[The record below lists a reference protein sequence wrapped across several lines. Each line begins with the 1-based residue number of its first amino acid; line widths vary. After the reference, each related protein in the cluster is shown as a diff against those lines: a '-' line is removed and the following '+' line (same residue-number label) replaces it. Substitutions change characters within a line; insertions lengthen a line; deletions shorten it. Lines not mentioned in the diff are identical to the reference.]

1 MYISV
6 WITDLNNRSIL
17 NVSFASPIM
26 TCIME
31 LQKALS
37 DLDKLA
43 TTPIPSAYS
52 FHLRLTV
59 LLYLFFLPFQLQQYL
74 GWVTI
79 PATAI
84 ASIVY
89 LGFLEIGNQIE
100 MPFAYDQS
108 DLDLDKYVL
117 KIAHQLAEV
126 TAVSQLICSLDCQS
140 QSRRYPVPYLRS
152 HLSRGPLPPESA
164 ILTCYLAQCAYPS
177 RSIRSQ
183 TPSHG
188 YGLRQRFPAIRPRI
202 RFGR

>member
-1 MYISV
+1 MYISA
-6 WITDLNNRSIL
+6 WITDLNNRNIL

-74 GWVTI
+74 GWVTV

-126 TAVSQLICSLDCQS
+126 TAVRETFFDLLNGETKSSA
-140 QSRRYPVPYLRS
+140 VPHLCAHLARS
-152 HLSRGPLPPESA
+152 PLAPESA
-164 ILTCYLAQCAYPS
+164 
-177 RSIRSQ
+177 
-183 TPSHG
+183 
-188 YGLRQRFPAIRPRI
+188 FPACHLAEHPDSPRDV
-202 RFGR
+202 

>member
-1 MYISV
+1 
-6 WITDLNNRSIL
+6 
-17 NVSFASPIM
+17 
-26 TCIME
+26 ME

-52 FHLRLTV
+52 FHLKMTV

-74 GWVTI
+74 NWVCI

-108 DLDLDKYVL
+108 DLGLDKYVL
-117 KIAHQLAEV
+117 KIAMQLAEI
-126 TAVSQLICSLDCQS
+126 TAVSSLSPANTRRTELIFSSRLQSLL
-140 QSRRYPVPYLRS
+140 PT
-152 HLSRGPLPPESA
+152 LSSP
-164 ILTCYLAQCAYPS
+164 T
-177 RSIRSQ
+177 
-183 TPSHG
+183 
-188 YGLRQRFPAIRPRI
+188 
-202 RFGR
+202 

>member
-1 MYISV
+1 VGNERGLVELRLRFRKSACKLCNAGVRHELMSRMYISA
-6 WITDLNNRSIL
+6 WITDLNNRNIL
-17 NVSFASPIM
+17 NASFASPIM

-52 FHLRLTV
+52 FHLKMTV

-74 GWVTI
+74 NWVCI

-117 KIAHQLAEV
+117 KIAMQLAEI
-126 TAVSQLICSLDCQS
+126 TAVSCGF
-140 QSRRYPVPYLRS
+140 YLTP
-152 HLSRGPLPPESA
+152 GSA
-164 ILTCYLAQCAYPS
+164 DA
-177 RSIRSQ
+177 
-183 TPSHG
+183 
-188 YGLRQRFPAIRPRI
+188 
-202 RFGR
+202 

>member
-1 MYISV
+1 MYISA
-6 WITDLNNRSIL
+6 WITDLNNRNIL

-59 LLYLFFLPFQLQQYL
+59 MLYLFFLPFQLQQYL
-74 GWVTI
+74 HWVTI

-117 KIAHQLAEV
+117 KIAHQLAQV
-126 TAVSQLICSLDCQS
+126 TAVGITLVSNEGVPPDPILVPDRSTYLSCRSLS
-140 QSRRYPVPYLRS
+140 PKPTFPTR
-152 HLSRGPLPPESA
+152 
-164 ILTCYLAQCAYPS
+164 YLAE
-177 RSIRSQ
+177 
-183 TPSHG
+183 
-188 YGLRQRFPAIRPRI
+188 RPRP
-202 RFGR
+202 RGDDRS

>member
-1 MYISV
+1 MSRMYISA
-6 WITDLNNRSIL
+6 WITDLNNRNIL
-17 NVSFASPIM
+17 NASFASPIM
-26 TCIME
+26 TCIMV

-52 FHLRLTV
+52 FHLKMTV

-74 GWVTI
+74 NWVCI

-117 KIAHQLAEV
+117 KIAMQLAEI
-126 TAVSQLICSLDCQS
+126 TAVSCGF
-140 QSRRYPVPYLRS
+140 YLTP
-152 HLSRGPLPPESA
+152 GSA
-164 ILTCYLAQCAYPS
+164 DA
-177 RSIRSQ
+177 
-183 TPSHG
+183 
-188 YGLRQRFPAIRPRI
+188 
-202 RFGR
+202 

>member
-1 MYISV
+1 MYISA
-6 WITDLNNRSIL
+6 WITDLNNRNIL

-59 LLYLFFLPFQLQQYL
+59 MLYLFFLPFQLQQYL
-74 GWVTI
+74 HWVTI

-117 KIAHQLAEV
+117 KIAHQLAQV
-126 TAVSQLICSLDCQS
+126 TAVGGDSLRPCRSKHLTRIVPDIS
-140 QSRRYPVPYLRS
+140 PYLPC
-152 HLSRGPLPPESA
+152 GALPPEP
-164 ILTCYLAQCAYPS
+164 TVPPS
-177 RSIRSQ
+177 HLIERPHPPRFIRSQ
-183 TPSHG
+183 TPPDGS
-188 YGLRQRFPAIRPRI
+188 RFRKRFPSICSRI
-202 RFGR
+202 RY

>member
-1 MYISV
+1 
-6 WITDLNNRSIL
+6 
-17 NVSFASPIM
+17 M

-31 LQKALS
+31 LQKAIS

-52 FHLRLTV
+52 FHLKMTV

-74 GWVTI
+74 NWVCI

-117 KIAHQLAEV
+117 KIAMQLAEI
-126 TAVSQLICSLDCQS
+126 TAVSCFC
-140 QSRRYPVPYLRS
+140 
-152 HLSRGPLPPESA
+152 
-164 ILTCYLAQCAYPS
+164 
-177 RSIRSQ
+177 
-183 TPSHG
+183 HG
-188 YGLRQRFPAIRPRI
+188 SEIS
-202 RFGR
+202 

>member
-1 MYISV
+1 MLVSCSGLGGHELTSRMYISAWV
-6 WITDLNNRSIL
+6 TDLNNRNIL

-43 TTPIPSAYS
+43 TTPIPTAYS
-52 FHLRLTV
+52 FHLRMTV

-74 GWVTI
+74 NWVAI

-117 KIAHQLAEV
+117 KIAMQLAEI
-126 TAVSQLICSLDCQS
+126 TAVSSPTLI
-140 QSRRYPVPYLRS
+140 VWN
-152 HLSRGPLPPESA
+152 
-164 ILTCYLAQCAYPS
+164 
-177 RSIRSQ
+177 
-183 TPSHG
+183 
-188 YGLRQRFPAIRPRI
+188 
-202 RFGR
+202 